1 MRASLLM
8 IAICLAS
15 FLGCLD
21 LTIVN
26 TALPSI
32 QQNLK
37 TNIDTLQWIMTGLF
51 AALAGCMVI
60 AGKLA
65 DIVGHRRLIIIG
77 LIIFSV
83 ASLLAAISPSIQ
95 ILIFARIV
103 QGVGIAILYTAPP
116 AFINHVYEKEHV
128 SKMMG
133 YYFSASSLGIASGP
147 LLGGFIVSLLGW
159 RWIFYLNVPLV
170 LIALSIIILCS
181 EANEIKSK
189 KILDIK
195 GGILLTIS
203 LIALLISSNYVM
215 INLTFGLILFVIACL
230 VFLKFYFYEKQITNP
245 ILDFKLF
252 RYPTFLVGGLSNIAL
267 ASYYT
272 TAFFIMPLYLSF
284 VKHCD
289 AFQIGLILLPATLML
304 PLFSPWVN
312 RIVQKFSVWYV
323 LMAGFLCFSL
333 SAFIQMTFNVNTPL
347 LWIMIVYSLIGIGW
361 AFILSP
367 SFSSALISIPKD
379 QSGEAMGTLGTL
391 HNAGGS
397 IGLAVAVML
406 FGRNLENLNA
416 VTFVAKQPWPFLW
429 IGTISFISFLCILVY
444 TRKNKINHI

>member
-1 MRASLLM
+1 
-8 IAICLAS
+8 
-15 FLGCLD
+15 
-21 LTIVN
+21 
-26 TALPSI
+26 
-32 QQNLK
+32 
-37 TNIDTLQWIMTGLF
+37 
-51 AALAGCMVI
+51 
-60 AGKLA
+60 
-65 DIVGHRRLIIIG
+65 
-77 LIIFSV
+77 
-83 ASLLAAISPSIQ
+83 
-95 ILIFARIV
+95 
-103 QGVGIAILYTAPP
+103 
-116 AFINHVYEKEHV
+116 
-128 SKMMG
+128 
-133 YYFSASSLGIASGP
+133 
-147 LLGGFIVSLLGW
+147 
-159 RWIFYLNVPLV
+159 
-170 LIALSIIILCS
+170 
-181 EANEIKSK
+181 
-189 KILDIK
+189 
-195 GGILLTIS
+195 
-203 LIALLISSNYVM
+203 M